1 MQFKDYYQI
10 LGIDKSATPI
20 EIRKAYRKLAAQYH
34 PDRNPGNTA
43 SAEKFK
49 EINEA
54 NEVLSDPE
62 KRKKYDRFGQDWKHY
77 QESTPPP
84 QGDFNWSEAFGRQQG
99 SDGQPFADFDINDLF
114 ARRDSNDFFEM
125 LFGYPSGSTP
135 RPRSSGRKGRDIT
148 AETKITLEEAYHGTT
163 KLFRLN
169 DQTLKVAIHPGIK
182 DGQVL
187 RLSGKGAAGRTG
199 TAGDLYI
206 TVNIETHPRFRREG
220 HDLFT
225 EISVDLYAAIL
236 GGQVDVDTFKG
247 KVLLTI
253 PPGTDNGT
261 TLRLSGMGM
270 PWYEQQDHYGDLY
283 VKVSL
288 AIPRNLS
295 AEEID
300 LFKKLNAL
308 RSR

>member
-1 MQFKDYYQI
+1 
-10 LGIDKSATPI
+10 
-20 EIRKAYRKLAAQYH
+20 
-34 PDRNPGNTA
+34 
-43 SAEKFK
+43 
-49 EINEA
+49 
-54 NEVLSDPE
+54 
-62 KRKKYDRFGQDWKHY
+62 
-77 QESTPPP
+77 
-84 QGDFNWSEAFGRQQG
+84 
-99 SDGQPFADFDINDLF
+99 
-114 ARRDSNDFFEM
+114 M
-125 LFGYPSGSTP
+125 LFGYSFDNTTRP
-135 RPRSSGRKGRDIT
+135 RPSGRKGRDIT
-148 AETKITLEEAYHGTT
+148 AETKISLEEAYHGTT

-182 DGQVL
+182 NGQVL

-206 TVNIETHPRFRREG
+206 TVNIETHPRFRREV

-225 EISVDLYAAIL
+225 EISVDLYSAIL

-270 PWYEQQDHYGDLY
+270 PQYEQQDSYGDLY
-283 VKVSL
+283 VKVWL

>member
-1 MQFKDYYQI
+1 MMQFKDYYQI
-10 LGIDKSATPI
+10 LGVNKNATPI

-34 PDRNPGNTA
+34 PDRNPGNA
-43 SAEKFK
+43 AAVEKFK

-62 KRKKYDRFGQDWKHY
+62 KRKKYDRFGQNWKHY

-84 QGDFNWSEAFGRQQG
+84 QGDFNWSEAFSRQG
-99 SDGQPFADFDINDLF
+99 SDGQPFTDFDLNDLF
-114 ARRDSNDFFEM
+114 ARRDSDDFFEM
-125 LFGYPSGSTP
+125 LFGYPFGNAP
-135 RPRSSGRKGRDIT
+135 RQRSAGRKGRDINS
-148 AETKITLEEAYHGTT
+148 ETKISLEEAYNGTT

-169 DQTLKVAIHPGIK
+169 DQTLKVVIHPGIK

-187 RLSGKGAAGRTG
+187 RLSGKGAAA
-199 TAGDLYI
+199 AGDLYI
-206 TVNIETHPRFRREG
+206 TIHIEMHPQFKREDR
-220 HDLFT
+220 DLFT
-225 EISVDLYAAIL
+225 EISVDLYTAIL
-236 GGQVDVDTFKG
+236 GGQVDVNTFKG

-261 TLRLSGMGM
+261 TLRLNGLGM
-270 PWYEQQDHYGDLY
+270 PEYDQQDRRGDLY

-288 AIPRNLS
+288 TIPRNLS
-295 AEEID
+295 AEEIG

-308 RSR
+308 RSQ